1 MAMLTDPTLDRLCDL
16 FASGRMEHAKEIAR
30 LLADE
35 IHQPRPDPE
44 TLASSE
50 LLRRAALALQTH

>member
-1 MAMLTDPTLDRLCDL
+1 MTMLTDPTLARLCDL

-35 IHQPRPDPE
+35 IHQTRPDPE
-44 TLASSE
+44 VLASFE
-50 LLRRAALALQTH
+50 LLRRGVLALQTR